1 MTGKRLT
8 FVVEI
13 TIGTFNEQLQTKET
27 ADEFVEALTEG
38 IKGFTKEIAVASDGQ
53 LVGSIKILEQ
63 STDWQ

>member
-13 TIGTFNEQLQTKET
+13 TIGTFNEQLQTKELVDKFSEGLLEGVSGF
-27 ADEFVEALTEG
+27 AKQIATE
-38 IKGFTKEIAVASDGQ
+38 SDGQ
-53 LVGSIKILEQ
+53 LVGSVKILEQ